1 MIFVKIK
8 KMNKSTP
15 VSEIMTTNLI
25 VVSPNTTLDKV
36 KDIFK
41 TYMFHHLPVVN
52 NHCLVGIISK
62 VDLYRVSHSIDLFHS
77 KTNEELNNR
86 LFKSLLAEEVM
97 VTDTT
102 VLAPDDTV
110 AYAAELFNRNQFHAL
125 PVVVGEKLVGIV
137 TTLDLIKMAYL

>member
-1 MIFVKIK
+1 
-8 KMNKSTP
+8 MNKNAP
-15 VSEIMTTNLI
+15 VSEIMTTDLI

-36 KDIFK
+36 KDIFE
-41 TYMFHHLPVVN
+41 TNMFHHLPVVN

-62 VDLYRVSHSIDLFHS
+62 IDLYRVSHSIDLFHS

-97 VTDTT
+97 ATDAT
-102 VLAPDDTV
+102 VIAPNDTV
-110 AYAAELFNRNQFHAL
+110 AYAAELFSRNQFHAL

>member
-1 MIFVKIK
+1 
-8 KMNKSTP
+8 MNKNAP

-36 KDIFK
+36 KDIFE
-41 TYMFHHLPVVN
+41 TNMFHHLPVVN

-62 VDLYRVSHSIDLFHS
+62 IDLYRVSHSIDLFHS

-97 VTDTT
+97 ATDAT
-102 VLAPDDTV
+102 VIAPDDTV

>member
-1 MIFVKIK
+1 
-8 KMNKSTP
+8 MNKNAP

-36 KDIFK
+36 KEIFE
-41 TYMFHHLPVVN
+41 THGFHHLPVVN
-52 NHCLVGIISK
+52 NHCLCGIISK
-62 VDLYRVSHSIDLFHS
+62 IDLYRVSHSIDLFHS

-97 VTDTT
+97 ATDAT
-102 VLAPDDTV
+102 VIAPDDTV
-110 AYAAELFNRNQFHAL
+110 AYAAELFSRNQFHAL

>member
-1 MIFVKIK
+1 
-8 KMNKSTP
+8 MNKNAP

-36 KDIFK
+36 KDIFE
-41 TYMFHHLPVVN
+41 TNMFHHLPVVN

-62 VDLYRVSHSIDLFHS
+62 IDLYRVSHSIDLFHS

-97 VTDTT
+97 ATDAT
-102 VLAPDDTV
+102 VIAPDDTV
-110 AYAAELFNRNQFHAL
+110 AYAAELFSRNQFHAL